1 MAEDARD
8 GCVFAP
14 GTEPIAEGYGYPPDR
29 VEQRA
34 GPRVLADLAA
44 RGLGAAR
51 LRGDRPLAEDGRRRC
66 PWPSDRPAGV
76 SAS

>member
-1 MAEDARD
+1 
-8 GCVFAP
+8 
-14 GTEPIAEGYGYPPDR
+14 
-29 VEQRA
+29 
-34 GPRVLADLAA
+34 LADLAA